1 MLYYELDFLT
11 PNLEIKERE
20 DLIKTIEEEI
30 KKLNGTVK
38 NKLIEK
44 KLFAYPVKKHQ
55 SGFLGVV
62 SFTMNEGNKI
72 KELND
77 FLKLNEKIL
86 RSIIER
92 TTDKSTKPERR
103 RRPILEQT
111 KEQTK
116 TKVRVKKEKVKIEE
130 LDQKLD
136 EMLK

>member
-116 TKVRVKKEKVKIEE
+116 TKVRVKKEKAKIEE